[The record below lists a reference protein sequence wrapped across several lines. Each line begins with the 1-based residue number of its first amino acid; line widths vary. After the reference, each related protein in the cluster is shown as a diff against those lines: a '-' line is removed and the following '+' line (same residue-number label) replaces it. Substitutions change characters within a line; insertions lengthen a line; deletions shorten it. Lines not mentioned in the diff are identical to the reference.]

1 MVEAPHTVKSYEEE
15 LKNLNNNIIKM
26 GGFCEEALGKAI
38 QAITTRNSDNAEAV
52 IKDDEKIDKFET
64 LIEQKVVN
72 LIALRQPM
80 AIDLRETVTA
90 LKISSDLER
99 IGDLAKNIS
108 KRTLLLNEN
117 LPKNLTEALVRVSS
131 NVQKQLKSILD
142 AYLDRSSAMAV
153 NVWEGDEHIDDLT
166 NLCMQEVIKY
176 LKEDEKNLDDGTH
189 LLFVT
194 KNIERIGDHTTN
206 VAEQVYYLVTGEYLE
221 GDRPKGTEPIVTG
234 EKK

>member
-1 MVEAPHTVKSYEEE
+1 MTEAPHTVKSYEEE
-15 LKNLNNNIIKM
+15 LKNLNSNIIKM
-26 GGFCEEALGKAI
+26 GGFCEKSLGKAI
-38 QAITTRNSDNAEAV
+38 QAITTRNSDNAETV

-64 LIEQKVVN
+64 LIEQQVVN

-117 LPKNLTEALVRVSS
+117 LPKNLVDAIIRVSS
-131 NVQKQLKSILD
+131 DVQKQLKSILD
-142 AYLDRSSAMAV
+142 AYLERSSAMAI
-153 NVWEGDEHIDDLT
+153 NVWESDEQIDDLT

-176 LKEDEKNLDDGTH
+176 LKENEKNLSDGTH

-206 VAEQVYYLVTGEYLE
+206 IAEQVYYLVKGEYLE

-234 EKK
+234 EK

>member
-1 MVEAPHTVKSYEEE
+1 MSEKPHIVKSYEEQ
-15 LKNLNNNIIKM
+15 LQLFKDTIVKM
-26 GGFCEEALGKAI
+26 GTGVEKQLENTI
-38 QAITTRNSDNAEAV
+38 QSLVKKDISLAEKS
-52 IKDDEKIDKFET
+52 IKDDELTDKYEIN
-64 LIEQKVVN
+64 IEEQVVN

-117 LPKNLTEALVRVSS
+117 LPKNLTEALVGVSS

-142 AYLDRSSAMAV
+142 AYLDRSSAMAI
-153 NVWEGDEHIDDLT
+153 NVWEGDEQIDDLT
-166 NLCMQEVIKY
+166 KLCMQEVIKY

-234 EKK
+234 EK